1 MNGYQY
7 EEKCAELLRGR
18 GFINVDVTP
27 GSGDQGVDIIAE
39 KDGIKWAVQCKYYEG
54 TVGNKAVQ
62 EVFAGACFYDC
73 DKALII
79 TNSKLTNPAQILA
92 DKLKV
97 EVWDDI
103 NAIVLQQEASSLNA
117 DRVYVDDE
125 QAVSAIEAYLKGEA
139 YEQFLREYPPNDA
152 LNQEIEAFVND
163 ISARIEKMHNEL
175 VQSANDPSKA
185 EIIEAYFENR
195 NDFIDLTHEIAER
208 PTFKKELINYRDWN
222 ITEELRNNFN
232 NTLFY
237 PFEIDVLSG
246 FSHYVADDNRHLE
259 WKEEKKKEKM
269 DFYEKYHLGNTDDE
283 ISQWIKFNC
292 EDDGRKDLNKK
303 LNEAEARYN
312 QQIDS
317 IIDKALV
324 EKLKAELDSIEVLIF
339 QYIERGENDGA
350 SYTAMNSLV
359 ALLEQLY
366 CCGVVSVT
374 TTSANLYIYYY
385 NSQPYFDD
393 NQIPFWREYNPKY
406 DFLRI
411 EKPIDLACQGRKL
424 VAEVAR
430 DHVPTE
436 PFIKVHA
443 DESVRL
449 MLLNDKYK
457 ENKVILE
464 GFQEKI
470 DFYSGK
476 GWELLNNIKQEL
488 TLTEKEFED
497 KSDAIKELTNNIVN
511 KTKMLEDLEAKLK
524 EATHQ
529 KAMLEIKQSNKI
541 IRSYVLNQK
550 ISDAINY
557 LESLKKQFISEYK
570 NLKQLEEEEKGI
582 ERIIEQCKDKI
593 QDYKVRIENLEID
606 LLTSEYK
613 VSLNQAEYDKQ
624 KKVLDE
630 IQEAINNNHRDFLFE
645 NYGDIIYGMRK

>member
-125 QAVSAIEAYLKGEA
+125 QAMSAIEAYLKGEA

-195 NDFIDLTHEIAER
+195 NDFIDLS
-208 PTFKKELINYRDWN
+208 KKLSKEAGYVSVLENYRYWH
-222 ITEELRNNFN
+222 ITEELRKNLNNI
-232 NTLFY
+232 LLY
-237 PFEIDVLSG
+237 PFDIDILAG
-246 FSHYVADDNRHLE
+246 FTQYINYCNSTKKQGDSTKLINDNI
-259 WKEEKKKEKM
+259 
-269 DFYEKYHLGNTDDE
+269 EKYH
-283 ISQWIKFNC
+283 
-292 EDDGRKDLNKK
+292 
-303 LNEAEARYN
+303 
-312 QQIDS
+312 QQLHMIV
-317 IIDKALV
+317 DKELV
-324 EKLKAELDSIEVLIF
+324 AKCKAELVSIEVLIF

-350 SYTAMNSLV
+350 SYMAMNSLV
-359 ALLEQLY
+359 VLLEQLY
-366 CCGVVSVT
+366 CCGVVPVT
-374 TTSANLYIYYY
+374 TTSVISHIYFF
-385 NSQPYFDD
+385 NFQPYFDG
-393 NQIPFWREYNPKY
+393 ILKPFWKKSNQKYNFFRV
-406 DFLRI
+406 DR
-411 EKPIDLACQGRKL
+411 PIDLACQGKILEAKSSRDN
-424 VAEVAR
+424 VPIEPIIQAE
-430 DHVPTE
+430 
-436 PFIKVHA
+436 I
-443 DESVRL
+443 DEQIRL
-449 MLLNDKYK
+449 MLLKDKYN
-457 ENKVILE
+457 ENEKILAACQ
-464 GFQEKI
+464 GKI
-470 DFYSGK
+470 DFYRGEGLK
-476 GWELLNNIKQEL
+476 LIDNYKQDL
-488 TLTEKEFED
+488 TLAEIELQNKMEVYKEITQAVSD
-497 KSDAIKELTNNIVN
+497 KTQEVEQLRDKVYEAERHRN
-511 KTKMLEDLEAKLK
+511 DLRK
-524 EATHQ
+524 
-529 KAMLEIKQSNKI
+529 KQSNKI

-550 ISDAINY
+550 ISDAINS
-557 LESLKKQFISEYK
+557 LEQLRTKYYGEKKILQ
-570 NLKQLEEEEKGI
+570 QQEEEKRGI
-582 ERIIEQCKDKI
+582 EKNINQYND
-593 QDYKVRIENLEID
+593 KVRKIKRNIENLEID

>member
-1 MNGYQY
+1 
-7 EEKCAELLRGR
+7 
-18 GFINVDVTP
+18 
-27 GSGDQGVDIIAE
+27 
-39 KDGIKWAVQCKYYEG
+39 
-54 TVGNKAVQ
+54 
-62 EVFAGACFYDC
+62 
-73 DKALII
+73 
-79 TNSKLTNPAQILA
+79 
-92 DKLKV
+92 
-97 EVWDDI
+97 
-103 NAIVLQQEASSLNA
+103 
-117 DRVYVDDE
+117 
-125 QAVSAIEAYLKGEA
+125 
-139 YEQFLREYPPNDA
+139 
-152 LNQEIEAFVND
+152 
-163 ISARIEKMHNEL
+163 
-175 VQSANDPSKA
+175 
-185 EIIEAYFENR
+185 
-195 NDFIDLTHEIAER
+195 
-208 PTFKKELINYRDWN
+208 
-222 ITEELRNNFN
+222 
-232 NTLFY
+232 
-237 PFEIDVLSG
+237 
-246 FSHYVADDNRHLE
+246 
-259 WKEEKKKEKM
+259 
-269 DFYEKYHLGNTDDE
+269 
-283 ISQWIKFNC
+283 
-292 EDDGRKDLNKK
+292 
-303 LNEAEARYN
+303 
-312 QQIDS
+312 
-317 IIDKALV
+317 
-324 EKLKAELDSIEVLIF
+324 
-339 QYIERGENDGA
+339 
-350 SYTAMNSLV
+350 
-359 ALLEQLY
+359 
-366 CCGVVSVT
+366 
-374 TTSANLYIYYY
+374 
-385 NSQPYFDD
+385 
-393 NQIPFWREYNPKY
+393 
-406 DFLRI
+406 
-411 EKPIDLACQGRKL
+411 
-424 VAEVAR
+424 
-430 DHVPTE
+430 
-436 PFIKVHA
+436 
-443 DESVRL
+443 